1 MNCYG
6 FVGICSLARNL
17 KNRRGW
23 ICFFLTNDVFV
34 VQKVDRQ
41 NCLSDV
47 FINAIKSGFLARIER
62 TKRKS
67 LSKIRTVSGVDS
79 FGRLEKYARICYQL
93 MKILLFLSLLK
104 NGIIIKMPKIRTV
117 KSNSVKDNILNI
129 RSVIMLTMR
138 YEMHIAGA
146 DFALFRNLEQE
157 KNRSKII
164 AEEIIIKKNENGIK
178 EENKKN
184 KAKTKETSIS
194 NR

>member
-1 MNCYG
+1 
-6 FVGICSLARNL
+6 
-17 KNRRGW
+17 
-23 ICFFLTNDVFV
+23 
-34 VQKVDRQ
+34 
-41 NCLSDV
+41 
-47 FINAIKSGFLARIER
+47 
-62 TKRKS
+62 
-67 LSKIRTVSGVDS
+67 
-79 FGRLEKYARICYQL
+79 
-93 MKILLFLSLLK
+93 
-104 NGIIIKMPKIRTV
+104 
-117 KSNSVKDNILNI
+117 
-129 RSVIMLTMR
+129 MLTMR